1 MLKTAIYRF
10 TIFIIQKD
18 GIAHTTIMN
27 CTVPALII
35 LRLTSIAMCKDVF
48 FVY

>member
-10 TIFIIQKD
+10 TIIIIQED
-18 GIAHTTIMN
+18 GIAHAMTMN

-35 LRLTSIAMCKDVF
+35 LRLTSIAMHKDVF